1 MTMIAFPKR
10 PPLIKTAL
18 LGGVAVVASAWAA
31 GPASAEGTVNADA
44 PTDTEYASAEITV
57 TARKREERI
66 QDVPLSISA
75 VGGNMAKKEQ
85 LTQIGDFAQTL
96 AKLNPRTANQIGR
109 ATGRERGCK

>member
-66 QDVPLSISA
+66 QDVPLSIRSEEHTSELQSLMRISYA
-75 VGGNMAKKEQ
+75 VFCLKTKKTTKIRQ
-85 LTQIGDFAQTL
+85 YT
-96 AKLNPRTANQIGR
+96 N
-109 ATGRERGCK
+109 

>member
-1 MTMIAFPKR
+1 MTMISFPKR

-57 TARKREERI
+57 TARKRAERI
-66 QDVPLSISA
+66 QDVRSEEHTSELQSLMRISYA
-75 VGGNMAKKEQ
+75 VFCLKKNN
-85 LTQIGDFAQTL
+85 TTYI
-96 AKLNPRTANQIGR
+96 
-109 ATGRERGCK
+109 